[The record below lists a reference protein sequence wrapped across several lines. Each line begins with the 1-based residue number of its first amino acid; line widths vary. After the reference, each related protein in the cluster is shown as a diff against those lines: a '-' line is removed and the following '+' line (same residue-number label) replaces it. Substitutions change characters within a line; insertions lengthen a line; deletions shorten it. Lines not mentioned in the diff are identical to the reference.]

1 MTLGDEKILEWI
13 MADTDTCSTTTPIG
27 IEDLHLENS
36 ADELVDA
43 DIDVV
48 KDYFTTDAWCAIKQ
62 SGTMCVR

>member
-1 MTLGDEKILEWI
+1 